1 MYKVFYVSV
10 VLLCYVMFCF
20 VLFCFVSFA
29 SCVLQFTILHN
40 SCVVCLLS
48 AHVPYVGI
56 RFLVSI
62 MVSSL
67 VRVVK
72 DSLKEL
78 FRTARIMSV
87 FVDPHVL

>member
-1 MYKVFYVSV
+1 MY
-10 VLLCYVMFCF
+10 LLFCF
-20 VLFCFVSFA
+20 VLFLLLAVYCTV
-29 SCVLQFTILHN
+29 LHN

-87 FVDPHVL
+87 FVVPHVL

>member
-1 MYKVFYVSV
+1 MQHTALCSIKYSMY
-10 VLLCYVMFCF
+10 L
-20 VLFCFVSFA
+20 LFCFVSFA
-29 SCVLQFTILHN
+29 ASVLQFTVLHN
-40 SCVVCLLS
+40 NCFVCLLS

-56 RFLVSI
+56 RYLVSI

-87 FVDPHVL
+87 FVDPRVL

>member
-1 MYKVFYVSV
+1 
-10 VLLCYVMFCF
+10 
-20 VLFCFVSFA
+20 
-29 SCVLQFTILHN
+29 
-40 SCVVCLLS
+40 
-48 AHVPYVGI
+48 
-56 RFLVSI
+56 

>member
-1 MYKVFYVSV
+1 MYKVFCVSV
-10 VLLCYVMFCF
+10 

-29 SCVLQFTILHN
+29 SCVLQFTNVHN
-40 SCVVCLLS
+40 NCVMCLLS

-87 FVDPHVL
+87 FVDPRVP